1 MNSVPSPSPRQKTSP
16 AIPGRFLKRSR
27 RKKVLLILGF
37 IVVPLAAFFIS
48 FMIGKYPIPPADFF
62 RILLSKIFP
71 IPVTWDPTA
80 EGALF
85 RIRLPRVIAAMV
97 VGAALS
103 AAGAS
108 YQGMFKNPL
117 VSPDILGASAGA
129 GFGASLAIMLSLGMG
144 QIQLFAFL
152 FSILAVTLVYAIG
165 SIMRNN
171 QVLGLVLAGMLV
183 GNLFSAFLSILK
195 FMADPN
201 DKLPSITFWL
211 MGGLSDV
218 DFKDILSISIPI
230 LIGIIP
236 LFLLRWKINLLTFGD
251 EEAKAMGIN
260 TKLLRFI
267 VIVCATLIT
276 AASVSISGMIGWV
289 GLIVPHLSRML
300 VGPNY
305 KILLPTTIVMGA
317 TYLLLVDDLARMLS
331 SVEIPLGILTSLVGA
346 PFFLFLILRRRK
358 ERA

>member
-1 MNSVPSPSPRQKTSP
+1 MKDDTLTTEASKNKK
-16 AIPGRFLKRSR
+16 LK
-27 RKKVLLILGF
+27 KLIL
-37 IVVPLAAFFIS
+37 VLFFVIFPISIFLIS
-48 FMIGKYPIPPADFF
+48 FMIGKYPISPSEFFKVIASRLIDIPATWE
-62 RILLSKIFP
+62 K
-71 IPVTWDPTA
+71 PVETV
-80 EGALF
+80 LF
-85 RIRLPRVIAAMV
+85 KVRLPRVIAAMV

-103 AAGAS
+103 VAGVS

-129 GFGASLAIMLSLGMG
+129 GFGASLGIMLSLSMG
-144 QIQLFAFL
+144 QIQLSAFI
-152 FSILAVTLVYAIG
+152 FSIIAVTLVYSI
-165 SIMRNN
+165 SNIMRNN
-171 QVLGLVLAGMLV
+171 QVLGLVLAGMLI
-183 GNLFSAFLSILK
+183 GNLFQAFTSFLK

-211 MGGLSDV
+211 MGGLSSV
-218 DFKDILSISIPI
+218 DFHDLKSIMIPI
-230 LIGIIP
+230 AIGIIP

-251 EEAKAMGIN
+251 EEARSMGIN

-267 VIVCATLIT
+267 VIICSTLIT

-289 GLIVPHLSRML
+289 GLIVPHLSRMM

-317 TYLLLVDDLARMLS
+317 SYLLLVDNFARMLS

-346 PFFLFLILRRRK
+346 PFFLFLILHRRK
-358 ERA
+358 ERQ

>member
-1 MNSVPSPSPRQKTSP
+1 MT
-16 AIPGRFLKRSR
+16 LKENTVHPKMG
-27 RKKVLLILGF
+27 KKRWKKPLMFICFFVLPLLIFL
-37 IVVPLAAFFIS
+37 LS
-48 FMIGKYPIPPADFF
+48 FMIGKYPIQPKEFF
-62 RILLSKIFP
+62 QIVLSRFVD
-71 IPVTWDPTA
+71 IPVTWEPTA

-85 RIRLPRVIAAMV
+85 RVRLPRVLAAML

-103 AAGAS
+103 VAGVS

-129 GFGASLAIMLSLGMG
+129 GFGASLAIMLSLGSS
-144 QIQLFAFL
+144 QIQMFAFI
-152 FSILAVTLVYAIG
+152 FSIVAVALVYLI
-165 SIMRNN
+165 SNIMRNN
-171 QVLGLVLAGMLV
+171 QALGLVLAGMLI

-201 DKLPSITFWL
+201 DKLPTITFWL
-211 MGGLSDV
+211 MGGLSSITYH
-218 DFKDILSISIPI
+218 DIVSVAIPI
-230 LIGIIP
+230 AAGMIP

-251 EEAKAMGIN
+251 EEARAMGIN
-260 TKLLRFI
+260 TRLLRFV
-267 VIVCATLIT
+267 VIICATLIT

-289 GLIVPHLSRML
+289 GLIVPHLARML

-317 TYLLLVDDLARMLS
+317 SYLLLVDNLARMLA

-346 PFFLFLILRRRK
+346 PFFLFLILHRRN
-358 ERA
+358 ERE